1 MLTSNIRTQA
11 EHIPSTASQEVI
23 GAALGHT
30 GTINKLFVSLTPL
43 PMLNDLP
50 PAASQDVKRAAPG
63 RKTQPNLTKLDY
75 PRCKREVGGFL
86 GSIQYFAKHIKSFHT
101 ISAPLRKLTSNKN

>member
-43 PMLNDLP
+43 PMLNDVP

-63 RKTQPNLTKLDY
+63 RKTQPNLSITILKL
-75 PRCKREVGGFL
+75 PKLNKLPSAASQKVIRAAL
-86 GSIQYFAKHIKSFHT
+86 GQT
-101 ISAPLRKLTSNKN
+101 